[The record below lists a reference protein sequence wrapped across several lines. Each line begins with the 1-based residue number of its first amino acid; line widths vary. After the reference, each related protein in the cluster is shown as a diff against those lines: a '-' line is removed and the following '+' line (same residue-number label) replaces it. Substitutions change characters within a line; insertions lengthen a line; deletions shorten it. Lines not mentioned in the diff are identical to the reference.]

1 MTRLTIS
8 TDIPED
14 LERLKRIIAEQYRIV
29 KVKGPTVTEAGRLNY
44 YVVTFFYYM
53 SGRIEKVYFSGTL
66 EPDTNNINH

>member
-44 YVVTFFYYM
+44 YVFLGECRQPV
-53 SGRIEKVYFSGTL
+53 
-66 EPDTNNINH
+66 NNPS